1 MGIQVSW
8 PSDSTRDVWKI
19 SVPMLTIEWPLFLK
33 VIESK
38 NLSLDNNWQALLFC
52 STDGT
57 WEARCGSHT
66 AAGWSYL
73 YVSSSLCQLG
83 HMALPPET
91 MCRRRRHSQGLNQPL
106 VGMSD
111 VFRVVLFLYCLCSH
125 CWHMAQKKKER
136 FTFWK
141 LKHLCPHLCMF
152 SLSVISQGKIVNSPK
167 YMYPSVWALK

>member
-111 VFRVVLFLYCLCSH
+111 VFRVGFIPLPLGFLFGNMICFCQWYIIIWDSRWDL
-125 CWHMAQKKKER
+125 
-136 FTFWK
+136 T
-141 LKHLCPHLCMF
+141 KHLYILT
-152 SLSVISQGKIVNSPK
+152 STLV
-167 YMYPSVWALK
+167 L